1 MWVILHDYFTM
12 SFHILNTHDQGLIL
26 FYVCIQ
32 YLSKFTGHTSN
43 IWNRWYFCPVLQM
56 SSTRHRL
63 VIWRCKASQPSVWRS
78 QAHGEADPLEF
89 WNPSHPLSWL
99 CVTMLLSIENSDLL
113 RRPGMPSV
121 AIVIT
126 SNNHT
131 NIYVY
136 NIRSKCFLED
146 LQRCL
151 KAFPYSHFPLF
162 PKMKR
167 NLQLSTF

>member
-1 MWVILHDYFTM
+1 
-12 SFHILNTHDQGLIL
+12 
-26 FYVCIQ
+26 
-32 YLSKFTGHTSN
+32 
-43 IWNRWYFCPVLQM
+43 
-56 SSTRHRL
+56 
-63 VIWRCKASQPSVWRS
+63 
-78 QAHGEADPLEF
+78 
-89 WNPSHPLSWL
+89 
-99 CVTMLLSIENSDLL
+99 
-113 RRPGMPSV
+113 MPSV

-151 KAFPYSHFPLF
+151 KAFLYSHFPLF